1 SVETREVYSSPDFAP
16 SGSMPTNATGYAV
29 ETEVC
34 GMACSL
40 LGGLRDGA
48 RRAPSVAVRFD
59 HVGAG
64 LVGLRLLDGE
74 GVGVQMVARDDVV
87 GSGEGVRARGRALDS
102 RVETRVD
109 VRVALVGRD
118 VGIRHLLDHGELD
131 LAIAL
136 PVEVAAAFVA
146 FVAVFGVVTRAEDLA
161 RLHLEGNARLDET
174 GQRGLRVGARL
185 F

>member
-1 SVETREVYSSPDFAP
+1 CAAAFLQPTPLFDASSITTTPNGICSVVSVETREVYSSPDFAP

-87 GSGEGVRARGRALDS
+87 GSAERVRARGRALD
-102 RVETRVD
+102 
-109 VRVALVGRD
+109 
-118 VGIRHLLDHGELD
+118 
-131 LAIAL
+131 
-136 PVEVAAAFVA
+136 
-146 FVAVFGVVTRAEDLA
+146 
-161 RLHLEGNARLDET
+161 
-174 GQRGLRVGARL
+174 
-185 F
+185 